1 MHDEEYLLEMKKHE
15 AIFQIENDKNN
26 TNKLNESK
34 KTMKNINN
42 QNNL

>member
-1 MHDEEYLLEMKKHE
+1 MKKHE

-34 KTMKNINN
+34 KDNEKHK
-42 QNNL
+42 